1 MEYSDHKSSFIRR
14 GRDFVSPWD
23 NNGPSGGGFGG
34 GGGNF
39 GNSNNGFGGNS
50 GFGGGPGGG
59 NNDFG
64 NLDNE
69 GKTSTQVTIPKDV
82 SNRLRLQK

>member
-1 MEYSDHKSSFIRR
+1 MIFHRR
-14 GRDFVSPWD
+14 GRDFVNPWD
-23 NNGPSGGGFGG
+23 TNGPSGGFGG
-34 GGGNF
+34 SNF
-39 GNSNNGFGGNS
+39 GNSNNAFGNS

-64 NLDNE
+64 SLDNE

-82 SNRLRLQK
+82 SNT